1 MSVVLRPYQE
11 FAIDEIKYMFL
22 SGKKRVCLVAPTGA
36 GKTTIAAE
44 LIKRTIA
51 NGKRVLFMAHR
62 TELIEQCAA
71 RLDTFNVPLGVIKSG
86 TKRAN
91 PKAPVQVASVQ
102 TLIRRKLPEA
112 HLVIID
118 ECHRVMGRTYLEIL
132 AGYPEARVVGLTATP
147 IRLDGKGLDDVFEAI
162 VEASKVTSLIDERV
176 LVKPTI
182 FGPSSP
188 DLSGVK
194 MTAGDFNQK
203 ALSDLMDKQGLV
215 GSIVET
221 YTNKAAG
228 RRAVCFATSVE
239 HSLHI
244 IDEFKRQGISAE
256 HLDGETPPD
265 QRSMILKR
273 LADGAIDV
281 VSNVNV
287 LTEGWDCPN
296 VEVVILARPT
306 ASLSMYL
313 QMVGRG
319 VRSAPGKDRAIILD
333 HAGNTIRHGFA
344 HEDRDWRKFWKGMPK
359 RSAEERELSVKTC
372 TSCFCVVESGVM
384 VCPECGAEF
393 SSSAKAKREVKVASG
408 ELVEY
413 DDALFH
419 KICEFCGTTN
429 RPDDDLLCRS
439 CKAPV
444 QFKNYMRP
452 FLPKEFKSPTT
463 EERQRWYDHCVSL
476 ASQKGYNPGWVSHQY
491 RRMFGV
497 WPRGLDKSR
506 SPNYAN

>member
-1 MSVVLRPYQE
+1 MVTLRPYQE
-11 FAIDEIKYMFL
+11 FAIDEIRRKFQ
-22 SGKKRVCLVAPTGA
+22 SGDTRVCLVAPTGA

-62 TELIEQCAA
+62 TELIEQCAS
-71 RLDTFNVPLGVIKSG
+71 RLDMFGVPLGIIKSG
-86 TKRAN
+86 TRRAN
-91 PKAPVQVASVQ
+91 LKAPVQVASVQ
-102 TLIRRKLPEA
+102 TLIRRDLPESN
-112 HLVIID
+112 LIIID
-118 ECHRVMGRTYLEIL
+118 ECHRVMGRTYLDIL
-132 AGYPEARVVGLTATP
+132 GNYPEARVVGLTATP
-147 IRLDGKGLDDVFEAI
+147 IRLDGKGLDDVFQGI
-162 VEASKVTSLIDERV
+162 VEASKVSSLIDERV

-188 DLSGVK
+188 DLNGIK

-203 ALSDLMDKQGLV
+203 QLAELMDKQGLV

-221 YTNKAAG
+221 YIKKAIG

-244 IDEFKRQGISAE
+244 VDMLKRNGIEAE
-256 HLDGETPPD
+256 HLDGETPSE
-265 QRSMILKR
+265 QRAMTLKR
-273 LADGAIDV
+273 LADGAIQV

-319 VRSAPGKDRAIILD
+319 VRTSPGKDRAIILD

-344 HEDRDWRKFWKGMPK
+344 HEDRDWQKFWKGMPK

-372 TSCFCVVESGVM
+372 TSCYCVVESGVT
-384 VCPECGAEF
+384 VCPECGAEMTAA
-393 SSSAKAKREVKVASG
+393 SKAKREVKVASG

-419 KICEFCGTTN
+419 KVCEFCQTTN

-444 QFKNYMRP
+444 NFKNYMKP
-452 FLPKEFKSPTT
+452 FVPKDFKSPTQ